1 MHFPRYLKLPARPQQ
16 SFFLWGPRLVGKS
29 LLLRETYPTA
39 AYLDLLRSDEFMR
52 FSERPAALREFISQQ
67 HPSLVVID
75 EVQKVPMLLDE
86 VHWLI
91 ENQGTV
97 FVLCGSSARKVRRG
111 HANLL
116 GGRALRYELHGLTA
130 KELGDSFDL
139 TRYLNVGN
147 LPLHFLSDNPLAAL
161 DAYVGDYL
169 QQEIAA
175 EALVRNLSPFIDF
188 LRAAAI
194 ADTETVDYKKIGSE
208 CAVTSATAKNYYDIL
223 VDTLLGFFLPA
234 YVRREKRRV
243 IHSPK
248 FYFSNVGVVN
258 HLARRRQMEPRS
270 ELFGKAF
277 ENWLVNEL
285 RACNAYCA
293 NRWDLSFWRL
303 SSGGEV
309 DLLINDSEFALEF
322 KSSMRITNQH
332 LKGLRLHK
340 DEFPKVKRRILVC
353 LESLPRKTEDGIEII
368 PVAQFIEML
377 WEEGL

>member
-1 MHFPRYLKLPARPQQ
+1 MQFLRYLELPAKPQQ

-29 LLLRETYPTA
+29 SLLRETYSSA
-39 AYLDLLRSDEFMR
+39 FYLDLLRSDEFMR
-52 FSERPAALREFISQQ
+52 FSERPAALRESVSHQ
-67 HPSLVVID
+67 HTSLVVID

-91 ENQGTV
+91 ENRNTV

-130 KELGDSFDL
+130 QELGEFFEL

-147 LPLHFLSDNPLAAL
+147 LPLHYLSDNPRAAL

-175 EALVRNLSPFIDF
+175 EALVRNLPPFIDF

-208 CAVTSATAKNYYDIL
+208 CAVTSATARNYYDIL

-258 HLARRRQMEPRS
+258 HLAKRRQLEPRS

-277 ENWLVNEL
+277 ENWLINEV
-285 RACNAYCA
+285 RACNSYCA
-293 NRWDLSFWRL
+293 NHWDLSFWRL
-303 SSGGEV
+303 STGGEV
-309 DLLINDSEFALEF
+309 DLLINDCEFAIEF
-322 KSSMRITNQH
+322 KSSERITNQH
-332 LKGLRLHK
+332 LKGLRLLK
-340 DEFPKVKRRILVC
+340 DEFPKVKRSILVS
-353 LESLPRKTEDGIEII
+353 LENLPRKTEDGIEII
-368 PVAQFIEML
+368 PAAQFIEML
-377 WEEGL
+377 WKGGL